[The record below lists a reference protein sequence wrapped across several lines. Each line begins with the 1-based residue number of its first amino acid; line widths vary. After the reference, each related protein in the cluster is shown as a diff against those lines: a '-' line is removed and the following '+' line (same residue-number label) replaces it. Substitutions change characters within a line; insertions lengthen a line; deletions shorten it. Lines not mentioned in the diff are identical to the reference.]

1 MSYLLDTN
9 VISESVR
16 RSPDKAVI
24 AWLKGVPGEALYV
37 SVLTLGEVRKGIEGL
52 KDHQRREKL
61 RVWLEHDL
69 PDWFEDRVLTI
80 DMPVA
85 DRWGRLQA
93 SAGQPLPTIDSLLA
107 ATALHYEL
115 RLVTRNTRDF
125 EFPGLEVINPWET
138 VVRGGA

>member
-9 VISESVR
+9 VISETVR

-24 AWLKGVPGEALYV
+24 AWLKGIPGEALYV

-85 DRWGRLQA
+85 DRWGRLLA
-93 SAGQPLPTIDSLLA
+93 SAGRPLPTIDSLLA

-115 RLVTRNTRDF
+115 RLVTRNTKDF

-138 VVRGGA
+138 KSKG